1 MSDERNAAMSDD
13 EPNAATSDTPKALRK
28 AIRLDL
34 VIAVCALVVSGLA
47 TSASWWQTH
56 VVARQLEAQ
65 VWPYLTITG
74 TLSSK
79 EVSYTLSNDG
89 LGPAVIRSVVLSVD
103 GKPQPTMVDA
113 MHALI
118 GRMGTQAH
126 ALSMAAPGPG
136 TVIRVGGSV
145 TMLHLTSPVLAP
157 KLARQTG
164 RVALRVCYCSI
175 VGGCWLKES
184 QQSDPRIVASC
195 PNVGTA
201 QLQEP
206 SLDARPGSL

>member
-1 MSDERNAAMSDD
+1 MSDD
-13 EPNAATSDTPKALRK
+13 EPAGLRK

-34 VIAVCALVVSGLA
+34 VIAICALLVSALA

-56 VVARQLEAQ
+56 VVAQQLQAQ

-74 TLSSK
+74 TLSNS
-79 EVSYTLSNDG
+79 EVSYAISNDG
-89 LGPAVIRSVVLSVD
+89 LGPAVIRSVVLTVD
-103 GKPQPTMVDA
+103 GKPQRTMLDA

-118 GRMGTQAH
+118 GRMGRQAH
-126 ALSMAAPGPG
+126 GLDMATPGVG

-145 TMLHLTSPVLAP
+145 TMFHLASTVLAP

-164 RVALRVCYCSI
+164 RVGLRVCYCSI

-184 QQSDPRIVASC
+184 QQSDPQIVASC
-195 PNVGTA
+195 PSAGA
-201 QLQEP
+201 EQLREP
-206 SLDARPGSL
+206 SLDVSPGSL